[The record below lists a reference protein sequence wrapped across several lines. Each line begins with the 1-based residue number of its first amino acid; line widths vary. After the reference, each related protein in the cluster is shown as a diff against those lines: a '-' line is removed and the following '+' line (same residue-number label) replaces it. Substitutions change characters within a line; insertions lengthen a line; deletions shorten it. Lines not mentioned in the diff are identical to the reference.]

1 MKKKINWNTITV
13 TVLVVLGLVLG
24 VKITRGIIVQ
34 HEEKIKQHEELVSLV
49 KEETPKI
56 KRYVHKQDQ
65 RHAIKTITIEYQKT
79 HLTPMNFIEI
89 EGYINGNKELGFE
102 VDADAETEGVKMY
115 IDGFSCSTKMQKLI
129 GFE

>member
-24 VKITRGIIVQ
+24 IKITRGIIVQ

-102 VDADAETEGVKMY
+102 VDADARTEGVKMY
-115 IDGFSCSTKMQKLI
+115 IDGFECSKKMGKLI